1 MLLWTW
7 VRPDPTDLPPQS
19 SSQKEKTSS
28 PSPHFSKPLPN
39 CVPIF
44 LLSVHFYPSSWLTL
58 ILYGFLPMFTSG
70 QLAACS
76 VSWALANFIQCRLQ
90 QMSWTEGVCW
100 SWATVQSEIGFSYT
114 ILRFTVW
121 SNFLQNVT
129 EDYLG
134 FLIFLPLTL
143 KRWSYRHV
151 PTCQV

>member
-7 VRPDPTDLPPQS
+7 ARPDPTDLPPQS
-19 SSQKEKTSS
+19 SSQKEKTVPLLHTSQNPFQLSAHLSAFCSS
-28 PSPHFSKPLPN
+28 
-39 CVPIF
+39 
-44 LLSVHFYPSSWLTL
+44 FYPSTWLTL

-76 VSWALANFIQCRLQ
+76 VSWALANFIQCHLQ
-90 QMSWTEGVCW
+90 QMSWIEGVCW

-143 KRWSYRHV
+143 KCWSYRHV
-151 PTCQV
+151 PTCLV